1 MRTQNGSAMKTKSSS
16 KTTGSSRTTQL
27 RAGKNSRVRGSQT
40 NAVHA
45 GEGNKHGV
53 GVGGG
58 TPIARTSTF
67 TFSSTA
73 EMKLWAEGKSKAY
86 IYTRYG
92 NPTLAIAEQKIAAL
106 EGAEAAVVTASGM
119 AAISSALLGA
129 LKSGDELI
137 STAQLYG
144 GTYRLMRDVFADLGI
159 KVHHVGTDLAGIE
172 KLVNSRTRVLYVE
185 SPTNPTVRLVNVEKA
200 AQFAKKHKLVS
211 IIDNTF
217 ATPVLQQ
224 PIQLGYDMVVHSATK
239 ALAGHSDVIA
249 GAAVGSKHWMER
261 VQHMVIYLGGSIDP
275 EAAYLLNRG
284 MKTLGLRVRK
294 QCENAMA
301 VAKFL
306 AKHRKVARV
315 FYPGLPSHPDHKL
328 AKRQMRGFGSML
340 AFDLKG
346 GLPAARRVCD
356 RVQLFLL
363 AASLGGV
370 ESLVVLPIYTSHY
383 NMTAD
388 ERARAGVSPG
398 MVRVSIGIEDS
409 EDLVADLQQ
418 ALA

>member
-1 MRTQNGSAMKTKSSS
+1 MRTQNGRAMKTKSSS

-53 GVGGG
+53 GVGVG

-129 LKSGDELI
+129 LKCGDELI

-144 GTYRLMRDVFADLGI
+144 GTYRLMRDVFGDLGI
-159 KVHHVGTDLAGIE
+159 KVHHVGTDLAEIE
-172 KLVNSRTRVLYVE
+172 DLVNSRTRVLYVE
-185 SPTNPTVRLVNVEKA
+185 SPTNPTVRLVDVAKA
-200 AQFAKKHKLVS
+200 AQFAKKHNLVS

-224 PIQLGYDMVVHSATK
+224 PIKLGYDIVVHSATK

-249 GAAVGSKHWMER
+249 GVAVGNKKWMER
-261 VQHMVIYLGGSIDP
+261 VQHMVIYLGGSMDP

-284 MKTLGLRVRK
+284 IKTLGLRVRK

-306 AKHRKVARV
+306 EKHPKVAHV
-315 FYPGLPSHPDHKL
+315 FYPGLPSHPDYKL

-383 NMTAD
+383 NMTA
-388 ERARAGVSPG
+388 EELARAGVSPG

-409 EDLVADLQQ
+409 EDLIADLQQ